1 MLFILLYYNYNILIK
16 WLYEIYYIYLSLCF
30 IVRNMNI
37 ILFKVVLYMYSII
50 SCIIFLKWSVL

>member
-16 WLYEIYYIYLSLCF
+16 WLYEIYYIYLSWCF

-50 SCIIFLKWSVL
+50 SCIIFLK